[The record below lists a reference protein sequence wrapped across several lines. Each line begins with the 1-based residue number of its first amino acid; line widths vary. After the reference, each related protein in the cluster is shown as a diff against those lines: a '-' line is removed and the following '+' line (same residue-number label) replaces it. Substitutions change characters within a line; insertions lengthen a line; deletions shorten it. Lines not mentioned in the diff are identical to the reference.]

1 MGDPCFP
8 SASAEEC
15 AETSLSFLFKKGD
28 IIMTT
33 LLRGCVYALTL
44 LVVFTSAQENA
55 VSPFVDD
62 NFGESFV
69 EESPES
75 PMEESPT
82 ISREC
87 FQRSCYTAYGHSE
100 CQMKRMECHQG
111 SKAPTEWLLAEPN
124 RLVAKKTLSHHVPG
138 LLDIVQHKHA
148 INPNGIITMPGIP
161 AKAPKGMATAMKEQ
175 DAMLKKVLAMEKREA
190 AMDPLHKKARANWL
204 HLAHSIQH
212 MPPGPVKL
220 KNEHLL
226 MKLARNL
233 AVREMAERKKL
244 KSIMKQKKALEK
256 KLVKA
261 GGHAAL
267 RKAQRG
273 ALKKMGVHVPQ
284 KAHGKE
290 INGIPVGHR
299 KCFERACLR
308 KSANGSCAAV
318 VITCGHGGK
327 APTHTSKLSR
337 KAAYAKVKSVLK
349 RMGMSRNVAMKKAGE
364 AAYDQQMFLYQQEVR
379 EDDGVSGPLLHRM
392 RENEDIAQEESER
405 MFEESL
411 HE

>member
-175 DAMLKKVLAMEKREA
+175 DAMLKK
-190 AMDPLHKKARANWL
+190 
-204 HLAHSIQH
+204 
-212 MPPGPVKL
+212 
-220 KNEHLL
+220 
-226 MKLARNL
+226 
-233 AVREMAERKKL
+233 
-244 KSIMKQKKALEK
+244 ALEK

-290 INGIPVGHR
+290 INGIPVSHR